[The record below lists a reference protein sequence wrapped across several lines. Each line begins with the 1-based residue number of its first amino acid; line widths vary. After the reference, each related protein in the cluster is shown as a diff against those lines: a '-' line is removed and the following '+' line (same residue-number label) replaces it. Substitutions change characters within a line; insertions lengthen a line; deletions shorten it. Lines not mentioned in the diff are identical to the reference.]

1 MKTCFWQKI
10 GRSLGKRDNMDE
22 HGSSDK
28 GSLPDRRARDSSIW
42 AFLNIMLWGVGW
54 SGWGG
59 EGGYVLPNE
68 HFNLLNCTSYNTI
81 TDIAI
86 PLGAAF
92 ATRKCLWWKINCQFP
107 KPIFSTQ
114 SNAVD
119 SWLLIFWPEC
129 NNGKTSIYLICILYS
144 IVNVITFVCLL
155 LLKLTMM
162 TFGFVSA
169 GLVWGQSVNG
179 FSYHQLSTPRPHT
192 K

>member
-1 MKTCFWQKI
+1 MENVTTWTSMAPAIRAACLI
-10 GRSLGKRDNMDE
+10 GGQGTRQYGL
-22 HGSSDK
+22 
-28 GSLPDRRARDSSIW
+28 SSILC
-42 AFLNIMLWGVGW
+42 FG
-54 SGWGG
+54 GWGG
-59 EGGYVLPNE
+59 VGEGGGRGVMCCPNE

-144 IVNVITFVCLL
+144 IVNVITSVCLL